1 VGIKKTASQ
10 PVGRRRVLAAAAAGA
25 ALVANAR
32 PSRAAGPVALR
43 FGSPMPAAST
53 YTQAMTTFADELARL
68 SDGRIKVANFP
79 SGQLGGLKEMLTAV
93 QLGTQSMVMAAPSW
107 LSNFSRR
114 MDVFSLPYLAASED
128 KLFAALDGPFG
139 DGISASL
146 ETSGFKVLA
155 WWASGPRHMLDNVR
169 PIHTPDDMKGLKM
182 RAISSPVW
190 LRTFRALG
198 ANPVALDYPEV
209 YLGLQQH
216 TVDGFDGAPT
226 DILSGKFY
234 EVCKFMALTEHVY
247 DFYVVA
253 INRGL
258 WSRIPQED
266 QALMMQAM
274 RTATQTQRKAQQAD
288 SKQATTAL
296 AQHLTQ
302 NPITPPERA
311 KFQEAVQ
318 PVYAEFEK
326 SAGKEFLDQARAAL
340 S

>member
-1 VGIKKTASQ
+1 MSTTTSVSNLL
-10 PVGRRRVLAAAAAGA
+10 GRRRVLCASAGA
-25 ALVANAR
+25 LLATR
-32 PSRAAGPVALR
+32 PGQVRAAGPIALR
-43 FGSPMPAAST
+43 FGSPMPSAST
-53 YTQAMTTFADELARL
+53 YTQAMSSFADELARL
-68 SDGRIKVANFP
+68 SDGRIKVTNFP

-107 LSNFSRR
+107 LSGFSRR
-114 MDVFSLPYLAASED
+114 MDVFSLPYLSSSED

-146 ETSGFKVLA
+146 ESSGFKVLA
-155 WWASGPRHMLDNVR
+155 WWASGARHMLDNVR
-169 PIHTPDDMKGLKM
+169 PIHAPEDMKGLKM

-209 YLGLQQH
+209 YLALQQH

-234 EVCKFMALTEHVY
+234 EVCKYMALTEHVY

-258 WSRIPQED
+258 WARIPADD

-274 RTATQTQRKAQQAD
+274 RTATLAQRQAQQAD
-288 SKQATTAL
+288 SRKATQTLAEHLSQNFITA
-296 AQHLTQ
+296 AD
-302 NPITPPERA
+302 RA

-326 SAGKEFLDQARAAL
+326 SAGKDVLDKARAAL